1 MTGKGDFCMN
11 DVPLCSLAVG
21 EIGRVSALTAMGSMR
36 RRLQDLGVTAGAL
49 VICLGH
55 APSGDPA
62 AYRIGGAVIAIRRA
76 DAADVRVVPLGC
88 ERP

>member
-1 MTGKGDFCMN
+1 MN
-11 DVPLCSLAVG
+11 DIPLCALAVG
-21 EIGRVSALTAMGSMR
+21 ETGRVCALTATGSMR

-49 VICLGH
+49 IACLGR

-76 DAADVRVVPLGC
+76 DAADIRVTVEGC
-88 ERP
+88 EAP